1 VEVRATVKS
10 GGLPVPGVSVV
21 IPTHNRS
28 DLLALT
34 LRSALSQRDVA
45 FEVIVVD
52 DGSADETSEVVA
64 GLGDPRVRLIRHDVS
79 QGVSAARNRGIA
91 EARAEWIAF
100 LDDDDLWAPDKLSFQ
115 LTAASE
121 SSRCWV
127 YVGSVT
133 IDRFTRV
140 RGGSPPVRPDRF
152 TQALPR
158 WNPMPG
164 GCSNALIR
172 RETLQQIGGFDVG
185 LSILADWDLWLRLLR
200 VGPPSWVR
208 RPLIAYRIHSMNM
221 SLDAKGMLAEIDL
234 IEQRHKTFVD
244 RSGFARYLA
253 GVLLQS
259 GRRGDALWMFL
270 RAAAAGPV
278 GHLVT
283 RLPADIRLVIAE
295 LLLAARGRIGLP
307 PSRRAVLRQEKLAL
321 ADPNRSWKTEAEHW
335 LAPLRALVQVT
346 DRRVE

>member
-121 SSRCWV
+121 SSRCW
-127 YVGSVT
+127 SEAAPPPCDR
-133 IDRFTRV
+133 ID
-140 RGGSPPVRPDRF
+140 SPRRSRD
-152 TQALPR
+152 
-158 WNPMPG
+158 G
-164 GCSNALIR
+164 IR
-172 RETLQQIGGFDVG
+172 C
-185 LSILADWDLWLRLLR
+185 
-200 VGPPSWVR
+200 
-208 RPLIAYRIHSMNM
+208 
-221 SLDAKGMLAEIDL
+221 
-234 IEQRHKTFVD
+234 
-244 RSGFARYLA
+244 
-253 GVLLQS
+253 
-259 GRRGDALWMFL
+259 RGDAPM
-270 RAAAAGPV
+270 PSSV
-278 GHLVT
+278 G
-283 RLPADIRLVIAE
+283 RL
-295 LLLAARGRIGLP
+295 
-307 PSRRAVLRQEKLAL
+307 S
-321 ADPNRSWKTEAEHW
+321 NRSA
-335 LAPLRALVQVT
+335 
-346 DRRVE
+346 DSMSD